1 MTAPKSFS
9 HQTPDVAR
17 SDDYEAN
24 VDVDVSPQSQ
34 IYEKGIT
41 EPQLEVETGTEWQ
54 RLSLISILYFT
65 IRNFTNMAQGLIYAV
80 PALAISFNIW
90 DNLFSPEVLIGAGI
104 LFLFTSTSGLVSY
117 LMYKFRVHNQHV
129 EIHHGVF
136 QRRYTNLPLWRIQNV
151 KIERPFYYRPFGYA
165 LVVLD
170 TAGSGKEEAKI
181 VAVPEAYAEALKKQ
195 VLYEK
200 AQHDVD
206 DLDGLVG
213 EELSGRGLADGSSS
227 SRTQSMS
234 AKAADNV
241 NTSEEVL
248 NRRSVKDIIIHGIT
262 NNRVWIILGAA
273 APFYDDVFGLVSEW
287 LADKGL
293 QLNQIVGEQ
302 TVAWW
307 QLGLYA
313 FVILMMLMALV
324 ALFSV
329 GGALFT
335 FYGYTLSRSGDRYI
349 RRSGLLNK
357 LEVSMRASRIQMI
370 TAKQDWLD
378 KILKRVN
385 LYFEQNSTAGQQ
397 MQELM
402 SPNKL
407 IVPSVTENEAFEL
420 SQEVMPGCD
429 LRSQPYHIISKR
441 FISFWLLT
449 AWAIP
454 FAIFFTIGAVSSHLD
469 IMLGAL
475 AAYSAIALILTLRW
489 WRWGIAY
496 DNKYVYIRRGRI
508 GVDYQCFEP
517 YKVQQVI
524 IKQSVF
530 MKRNKLATI
539 KFVLASGAVTVPF
552 LPEEYVNKLA
562 DSVLFEVESTRR
574 SWM

>member
-1 MTAPKSFS
+1 MTVSETPS
-9 HQTPDVAR
+9 HQAPTLNQSKELKEDAVLK
-17 SDDYEAN
+17 SHGQDAN
-24 VDVDVSPQSQ
+24 M
-34 IYEKGIT
+34 E
-41 EPQLEVETGTEWQ
+41 EPKLKVETGDEWQ

-65 IRNFTNMAQGLIYAV
+65 IRNFTNSAQVLIYSI

-90 DNLFSPEVLIGAGI
+90 DNLLSPEVLIGAGI
-104 LFLFTSTSGLVSY
+104 LFLSTSLSGVISF

-181 VAVPEAYAEALKKQ
+181 VAVPEDYAEALKKQ

-200 AQHDVD
+200 ALHDEG
-206 DLDGLVG
+206 DLDCLPN
-213 EELSGRGLADGSSS
+213 EDLSDEQSSS
-227 SRTQSMS
+227 FPTPRTRT
-234 AKAADNV
+234 KAIDSSHSN
-241 NTSEEVL
+241 EEVL

-293 QLNQIVGEQ
+293 QLNQLVGEQ

-307 QLGLYA
+307 QFGLYA
-313 FVILMMLMALV
+313 FVILTMLMALV
-324 ALFSV
+324 ALLSV

-335 FYGYTLSRSGDRYI
+335 FYGYTLSRTGDRYI

-407 IVPSVTENEAFEL
+407 IVPSVTEDEAFAL

-429 LRSQPYHIISKR
+429 LRGQDYQTISKR
-441 FISFWLLT
+441 FITFWLLAGWT
-449 AWAIP
+449 LP
-454 FAIFFTIGAVSSHLD
+454 FITFFTIGAVSSHLD
-469 IMLGAL
+469 IMLGSL
-475 AAYSAIALILTLRW
+475 VVFSAVSLLLTLRW

-496 DNKYVYIRRGRI
+496 DSKYVYIRRGRI
-508 GVDYQCFEP
+508 GIDYQCFEP
-517 YKVQQVI
+517 YKAQQVI
-524 IKQSVF
+524 VKQSVF
-530 MKRNKLATI
+530 MKRRKQATV

-552 LPEEYVNKLA
+552 LPEDYVNKLA

>member
-1 MTAPKSFS
+1 MTVSETPS
-9 HQTPDVAR
+9 HQAPTLNQSKELKEDAVLK
-17 SDDYEAN
+17 SHGQDAN
-24 VDVDVSPQSQ
+24 M
-34 IYEKGIT
+34 E
-41 EPQLEVETGTEWQ
+41 EPKLKVETGDEWQ

-65 IRNFTNMAQGLIYAV
+65 IRNFTNSAQVLIYTI

-90 DNLFSPEVLIGAGI
+90 DNLLSPEVLIGAGI
-104 LFLFTSTSGLVSY
+104 LFLSTSVSGVISF

-181 VAVPEAYAEALKKQ
+181 VAVPEGYAEALKKQ

-200 AQHDVD
+200 ALHDEG
-206 DLDGLVG
+206 DLDCLPN
-213 EELSGRGLADGSSS
+213 EDLSDEQSSS
-227 SRTQSMS
+227 FPSPRTR
-234 AKAADNV
+234 AKAVDSSHSN
-241 NTSEEVL
+241 EEVL

-293 QLNQIVGEQ
+293 QLNQLVGEQ

-307 QLGLYA
+307 QFGLYA

-324 ALFSV
+324 ALLSV

-335 FYGYTLSRSGDRYI
+335 FYGYTLSRTGDRYI

-407 IVPSVTENEAFEL
+407 IVPSVTEDEAFAL

-429 LRSQPYHIISKR
+429 LRGQDYQTISKR
-441 FISFWLLT
+441 FITFWLLAGWT
-449 AWAIP
+449 LP
-454 FAIFFTIGAVSSHLD
+454 FITFFTIGAVSSHLD
-469 IMLGAL
+469 IMLGSLVVFCAVSL
-475 AAYSAIALILTLRW
+475 LLTLRW

-496 DNKYVYIRRGRI
+496 DSKYVYIRRGRI
-508 GVDYQCFEP
+508 GIDYQCFEP
-517 YKVQQVI
+517 YKAQQVI
-524 IKQSVF
+524 VKQSVF
-530 MKRNKLATI
+530 MKRRKQATV

-552 LPEEYVNKLA
+552 LPEDYVNKLA

>member
-1 MTAPKSFS
+1 MTVSETPS
-9 HQTPDVAR
+9 HQAPTLNQSKELKEDAALK
-17 SDDYEAN
+17 SHGQDAN
-24 VDVDVSPQSQ
+24 M
-34 IYEKGIT
+34 E
-41 EPQLEVETGTEWQ
+41 EPKLKVETGDEWQ

-65 IRNFTNMAQGLIYAV
+65 IRNFTNSAQVLIYTI

-90 DNLFSPEVLIGAGI
+90 DNLLSPEVLIGAGI
-104 LFLFTSTSGLVSY
+104 LFLSTSVSGVISF

-181 VAVPEAYAEALKKQ
+181 VAVPEGYAEALKKQ

-200 AQHDVD
+200 ALHDEG
-206 DLDGLVG
+206 DLDCLPN
-213 EELSGRGLADGSSS
+213 EDLSDEQSSS
-227 SRTQSMS
+227 FPSPRTR
-234 AKAADNV
+234 AKAVDSSHSN
-241 NTSEEVL
+241 EEVL

-293 QLNQIVGEQ
+293 QLNQLVGEQ

-307 QLGLYA
+307 QFGLYA

-324 ALFSV
+324 ALLSV

-335 FYGYTLSRSGDRYI
+335 FYGYTLSRTGDRYI

-407 IVPSVTENEAFEL
+407 IVPSVTEDEAFAL

-429 LRSQPYHIISKR
+429 LRGQDYQTISKR
-441 FISFWLLT
+441 FITFWLLAGWT
-449 AWAIP
+449 LP
-454 FAIFFTIGAVSSHLD
+454 FITFFTIGAVSSHLD
-469 IMLGAL
+469 IMLGSL
-475 AAYSAIALILTLRW
+475 VVFSAVSLLLTLRW

-496 DNKYVYIRRGRI
+496 DSKYVYIRRGRI
-508 GVDYQCFEP
+508 GIDYQCFEP
-517 YKVQQVI
+517 YKAQQVI
-524 IKQSVF
+524 VKQSVF
-530 MKRNKLATI
+530 MKRRKQATV

-552 LPEEYVNKLA
+552 LPEDYVNKLA

>member
-1 MTAPKSFS
+1 MAASGPSEN
-9 HQTPDVAR
+9 QTINIMQSQEP
-17 SDDYEAN
+17 SDD
-24 VDVDVSPQSQ
+24 VSLSLQNDGEGNSEHRP
-34 IYEKGIT
+34 
-41 EPQLEVETGTEWQ
+41 EVETGGDWQ
-54 RLSLISILYFT
+54 RLAVISILYFT

-90 DNLFSPEVLIGAGI
+90 DNLFSPQVLIGAGV
-104 LFLFTSTSGLVSY
+104 LFLSTSGSGVISY

-181 VAVPEAYAEALKKQ
+181 VAVPESYAEALKKQ

-200 AQHDVD
+200 VQHIGDDVAGKSD
-206 DLDGLVG
+206 
-213 EELSGRGLADGSSS
+213 EEMGDKDSS
-227 SRTQSMS
+227 TQHSEKIDTATAS
-234 AKAADNV
+234 AHTN
-241 NTSEEVL
+241 EEVL

-273 APFYDDVFGLVSEW
+273 APFYDDVFGVVSEW
-287 LADKGL
+287 LANKGL

-307 QLGLYA
+307 QFGLYA
-313 FVILMMLMALV
+313 FVVLMMIMALV
-324 ALFSV
+324 ALLSV

-335 FYGYTLSRSGDRYI
+335 FYGYTLSRTGDRYI

-378 KILKRVN
+378 KVLKRVN

-407 IVPSVTENEAFEL
+407 IVPSVTEDEAFAL

-429 LRSQPYHIISKR
+429 LRGQHYQTISRR
-441 FISFWLLT
+441 FIRFWLLA
-449 AWAIP
+449 AWTTP
-454 FAIFFTIGAVSSHLD
+454 LLGIFVIGAATSHLD
-469 IMLGAL
+469 IMIGAV
-475 AAYSAIALILTLRW
+475 STFIIVALLLTLRW

-496 DNKYVYIRRGRI
+496 DNKYVYIRRGRV

-517 YKVQQVI
+517 YKAQQVI
-524 IKQSVF
+524 VKQSIF
-530 MKRNKLATI
+530 MKKRKLATI

-552 LPEEYVNKLA
+552 LPEEYVNNLA
-562 DSVLFEVESTRR
+562 DSVLFEVEATRK

>member
-1 MTAPKSFS
+1 MTVSETPS
-9 HQTPDVAR
+9 HQAPTLNQSKELKEDAALK
-17 SDDYEAN
+17 SHGQDAN
-24 VDVDVSPQSQ
+24 M
-34 IYEKGIT
+34 E
-41 EPQLEVETGTEWQ
+41 EPKLKVETGDEWQ

-65 IRNFTNMAQGLIYAV
+65 IRNFTNSAQVLIYTI

-90 DNLFSPEVLIGAGI
+90 DNLLSPEVLIGAGI
-104 LFLFTSTSGLVSY
+104 LFLSTSVSGVISF

-181 VAVPEAYAEALKKQ
+181 VAVPEDYAEALKKQ

-200 AQHDVD
+200 ALHDEG
-206 DLDGLVG
+206 DLDCLPN
-213 EELSGRGLADGSSS
+213 EDLSDEQSSS
-227 SRTQSMS
+227 FPTPRTR
-234 AKAADNV
+234 AKAVDSSHSN
-241 NTSEEVL
+241 EEVL

-293 QLNQIVGEQ
+293 QLNQLVGEQ

-307 QLGLYA
+307 QFGLYA

-324 ALFSV
+324 ALLSV

-335 FYGYTLSRSGDRYI
+335 FYGYTLSRTGDRYI

-407 IVPSVTENEAFEL
+407 IVPSVTEDEAFAL

-429 LRSQPYHIISKR
+429 LRGQDYQTISKR
-441 FISFWLLT
+441 FIT
-449 AWAIP
+449 
-454 FAIFFTIGAVSSHLD
+454 FFTIGAVSSHLD
-469 IMLGAL
+469 IMLGSL
-475 AAYSAIALILTLRW
+475 VVFSAVSLLLTLRW

-496 DNKYVYIRRGRI
+496 DSKYVYIRRGRI
-508 GVDYQCFEP
+508 GIDYQCFEP
-517 YKVQQVI
+517 YKAQQVI
-524 IKQSVF
+524 VKQSVF
-530 MKRNKLATI
+530 MKRRKQATV

-552 LPEEYVNKLA
+552 LPEDYVNKLA

>member
-1 MTAPKSFS
+1 MTVSETPS
-9 HQTPDVAR
+9 HQAPTLNQSKELKEDTALK
-17 SDDYEAN
+17 SHGQDAN
-24 VDVDVSPQSQ
+24 M
-34 IYEKGIT
+34 E
-41 EPQLEVETGTEWQ
+41 EPKLKVETGDEWQ

-65 IRNFTNMAQGLIYAV
+65 IRNFTNSAQVLIYTI

-90 DNLFSPEVLIGAGI
+90 DNLLSPEVLIGAGI
-104 LFLFTSTSGLVSY
+104 LFLSTSVSGVISF

-181 VAVPEAYAEALKKQ
+181 VAVPEDYAEALKKQ

-200 AQHDVD
+200 ALHDEGD
-206 DLDGLVG
+206 RDCLPNEDLSD
-213 EELSGRGLADGSSS
+213 EQSPSFPTPRTRTKAIDSSHS
-227 SRTQSMS
+227 
-234 AKAADNV
+234 N
-241 NTSEEVL
+241 EEVL

-293 QLNQIVGEQ
+293 QLNQLVGEQ

-307 QLGLYA
+307 QFGLYA

-324 ALFSV
+324 ALLSV

-335 FYGYTLSRSGDRYI
+335 FYGYTLSRTGDRYI

-407 IVPSVTENEAFEL
+407 IVPSVTEDEAFAL

-429 LRSQPYHIISKR
+429 LRGQDYQTISKR
-441 FISFWLLT
+441 FITFWLLAGWT
-449 AWAIP
+449 LP
-454 FAIFFTIGAVSSHLD
+454 FITFFTIGAVSSHLD
-469 IMLGAL
+469 IMLGSL
-475 AAYSAIALILTLRW
+475 VVFSAVSLLLTLRW

-496 DNKYVYIRRGRI
+496 DSKYVYIRRGRI
-508 GVDYQCFEP
+508 GIDYQCFEP
-517 YKVQQVI
+517 YKAQQVI
-524 IKQSVF
+524 VKQSVF
-530 MKRNKLATI
+530 MKRRKQATV

-552 LPEEYVNKLA
+552 LPEDYVNKLA

>member
-1 MTAPKSFS
+1 MTVSERPS
-9 HQTPDVAR
+9 HQAPTLNQSKELKEDAALK
-17 SDDYEAN
+17 SHGQDAN
-24 VDVDVSPQSQ
+24 M
-34 IYEKGIT
+34 E
-41 EPQLEVETGTEWQ
+41 EPKLKVETGDEWQ

-65 IRNFTNMAQGLIYAV
+65 IRNFTNSAQVLIYTL

-90 DNLFSPEVLIGAGI
+90 DNLLSPEVLIGAGI
-104 LFLFTSTSGLVSY
+104 LFLSTSVSGVISF

-181 VAVPEAYAEALKKQ
+181 VAVPEDYAEALKKQ

-200 AQHDVD
+200 ALHDEG
-206 DLDGLVG
+206 DLDCLPN
-213 EELSGRGLADGSSS
+213 EDLSDEQSSS
-227 SRTQSMS
+227 FPTPRTRT
-234 AKAADNV
+234 KAIDSSHSN
-241 NTSEEVL
+241 EEVL
-248 NRRSVKDIIIHGIT
+248 NRRFVKDIIIHGIT

-293 QLNQIVGEQ
+293 QLNQLVGEQ

-307 QLGLYA
+307 QFGLYA

-324 ALFSV
+324 ALLSV

-335 FYGYTLSRSGDRYI
+335 FYGYTLSRTGDRYI

-407 IVPSVTENEAFEL
+407 IVPSVTEDEAFAL
-420 SQEVMPGCD
+420 SQEVMPECD
-429 LRSQPYHIISKR
+429 LRGQDYHPISKR
-441 FISFWLLT
+441 FITFWLFAGWTL
-449 AWAIP
+449 P
-454 FAIFFTIGAVSSHLD
+454 FITFFTIGALSSHLD
-469 IMLGAL
+469 IMLGSL
-475 AAYSAIALILTLRW
+475 VVFSAVSLLLTLRW

-496 DNKYVYIRRGRI
+496 DSKYVYIRRGRI
-508 GVDYQCFEP
+508 GIDYQCFEP
-517 YKVQQVI
+517 YKAQQVI
-524 IKQSVF
+524 VKQSVF
-530 MKRNKLATI
+530 MKRRKQATV

-552 LPEEYVNKLA
+552 LPEDYVNKLA

>member
-1 MTAPKSFS
+1 MTVSETPS
-9 HQTPDVAR
+9 HQAPTLNQSKELKEDAALK
-17 SDDYEAN
+17 SHGQDAN
-24 VDVDVSPQSQ
+24 M
-34 IYEKGIT
+34 E
-41 EPQLEVETGTEWQ
+41 EPKLKVETGDEWQ

-65 IRNFTNMAQGLIYAV
+65 IRNFTNSAQVLIYSI

-90 DNLFSPEVLIGAGI
+90 DNLLSPEVLIGAGI
-104 LFLFTSTSGLVSY
+104 LFLSTSVSGVISF

-181 VAVPEAYAEALKKQ
+181 VAVPEDYAEALKKQ

-200 AQHDVD
+200 ALHDEG
-206 DLDGLVG
+206 DLDCLPN
-213 EELSGRGLADGSSS
+213 EDLSDEQSSS
-227 SRTQSMS
+227 FPSPRTR
-234 AKAADNV
+234 AKAVDSSHSN
-241 NTSEEVL
+241 EEVL

-293 QLNQIVGEQ
+293 QLNQLVGEQ

-307 QLGLYA
+307 QFGLYA

-324 ALFSV
+324 ALLSV

-335 FYGYTLSRSGDRYI
+335 FYGYTLSRTGDRYI

-407 IVPSVTENEAFEL
+407 IVPSVTEDEAFAL
-420 SQEVMPGCD
+420 SQEVMPECD
-429 LRSQPYHIISKR
+429 LRGQEYHPISKR
-441 FISFWLLT
+441 FITFWLFAGWTL
-449 AWAIP
+449 P
-454 FAIFFTIGAVSSHLD
+454 LAIFFTIGAVSSHLD
-469 IMLGAL
+469 IMLGSL
-475 AAYSAIALILTLRW
+475 VVFSAVSLLLTLRW
-489 WRWGIAY
+489 LRWGIAY
-496 DNKYVYIRRGRI
+496 DSKYVYIRRGRI
-508 GVDYQCFEP
+508 GIDYQCFEP
-517 YKVQQVI
+517 YKAQQVI
-524 IKQSVF
+524 VKQSVF
-530 MKRNKLATI
+530 MKRRKQATV

-552 LPEEYVNKLA
+552 LPEDYVNKLA

>member
-1 MTAPKSFS
+1 MTAPESFS
-9 HQTPDVAR
+9 NQTPDVAR
-17 SDDYEAN
+17 AGDFEDN
-24 VDVDVSPQSQ
+24 VDVLPHTQ
-34 IYEKGIT
+34 EAGAA
-41 EPQLEVETGTEWQ
+41 EPQLKVETGGEWQ
-54 RLSLISILYFT
+54 RLSIISILYFT
-65 IRNFTNMAQGLIYAV
+65 IRNFSASAQVLIYTI

-90 DNLFSPEVLIGAGI
+90 DNLLSPEVLIGAGI
-104 LFLFTSTSGLVSY
+104 LFLSTSSSGLISF

-181 VAVPEAYAEALKKQ
+181 VAVPEDYAQALKKQ

-200 AQHDVD
+200 AHHDVGD
-206 DLDGLVG
+206 KD
-213 EELSGRGLADGSSS
+213 ELSSEDFCDGELADGQSSS
-227 SRTQSMS
+227 SRTQSS
-234 AKAADNV
+234 GARAQYNPS
-241 NTSEEVL
+241 TSEEVL

-273 APFYDDVFGLVSEW
+273 APFYDDVFGVVSEW

-293 QLNQIVGEQ
+293 QLNQLVGEQ

-307 QLGLYA
+307 QFGLYA

-324 ALFSV
+324 ALLSV

-335 FYGYTLSRSGDRYI
+335 FYGYTLSRTGDRYI

-407 IVPSVTENEAFEL
+407 IVPSVTENEAFDL

-429 LRSQPYHIISKR
+429 LRGQPYQVISKR
-441 FISFWLLT
+441 FISFWLIS
-449 AWAIP
+449 AWAVP
-454 FAIFFTIGAVSSHLD
+454 STIFFIIGAVTSHLD
-469 IMLGAL
+469 IMLGTFTVFF
-475 AAYSAIALILTLRW
+475 AIALLLTLRW

-552 LPEEYVNKLA
+552 LPEEYVEKLA

>member
-1 MTAPKSFS
+1 MTVSETPS
-9 HQTPDVAR
+9 HQAPTLNQSKELKEDAALK
-17 SDDYEAN
+17 SHGQDAN
-24 VDVDVSPQSQ
+24 M
-34 IYEKGIT
+34 E
-41 EPQLEVETGTEWQ
+41 EPKLKVETGDEWQ

-65 IRNFTNMAQGLIYAV
+65 IRNFTNSAQVLIYSI

-90 DNLFSPEVLIGAGI
+90 DNLLSPEVLIGAGI
-104 LFLFTSTSGLVSY
+104 LFLSTSVSGVISF

-181 VAVPEAYAEALKKQ
+181 VAVPEDYAEALKKQ

-200 AQHDVD
+200 ALHDEG
-206 DLDGLVG
+206 DLDCLPN
-213 EELSGRGLADGSSS
+213 EDLSDEQSSS
-227 SRTQSMS
+227 FPTPRTR
-234 AKAADNV
+234 AKAVDSSHSN
-241 NTSEEVL
+241 EEVL

-293 QLNQIVGEQ
+293 QLNQLVGEQ

-307 QLGLYA
+307 QFGLYA

-324 ALFSV
+324 ALLSV

-335 FYGYTLSRSGDRYI
+335 FYGYTLSRTGDRYI

-407 IVPSVTENEAFEL
+407 IVPSVTEDEAFAL

-429 LRSQPYHIISKR
+429 LRGQDYQTISKR
-441 FISFWLLT
+441 FITFWLLAGWT
-449 AWAIP
+449 LP
-454 FAIFFTIGAVSSHLD
+454 FITFFTIGAVSSHLD
-469 IMLGAL
+469 IMLGSL
-475 AAYSAIALILTLRW
+475 VVFSAVSLLLTLRW

-496 DNKYVYIRRGRI
+496 DSKYVYIRRGRI
-508 GVDYQCFEP
+508 GIDYQCFEP
-517 YKVQQVI
+517 YKAQQVI
-524 IKQSVF
+524 VKQSVF
-530 MKRNKLATI
+530 MKLRKQATV

-552 LPEEYVNKLA
+552 LPEDYVNKLA

>member
-1 MTAPKSFS
+1 MTVSETPS
-9 HQTPDVAR
+9 HQAPTLNQSKELKEDAALKSR
-17 SDDYEAN
+17 GQDAN
-24 VDVDVSPQSQ
+24 M
-34 IYEKGIT
+34 E
-41 EPQLEVETGTEWQ
+41 EPKLKVETGDEWQ

-65 IRNFTNMAQGLIYAV
+65 IRNFTNSAQVLIYTI

-90 DNLFSPEVLIGAGI
+90 DNLLSPEVLIGAGI
-104 LFLFTSTSGLVSY
+104 LFLSTSVSGVISF

-181 VAVPEAYAEALKKQ
+181 VAVPEDYAEALKKQ

-200 AQHDVD
+200 ALHDEG
-206 DLDGLVG
+206 DLDCLPN
-213 EELSGRGLADGSSS
+213 EDLSDEQSSS
-227 SRTQSMS
+227 FPTPRTR
-234 AKAADNV
+234 AKAVDSSHSN
-241 NTSEEVL
+241 EEVL

-293 QLNQIVGEQ
+293 QLNQLVGEQ

-307 QLGLYA
+307 QFGLYA

-324 ALFSV
+324 ALLSV

-335 FYGYTLSRSGDRYI
+335 FYGYTLSRTGDRYI

-407 IVPSVTENEAFEL
+407 IVPSVTEDEAFAL

-429 LRSQPYHIISKR
+429 LRGQDYQTISKR
-441 FISFWLLT
+441 FITFWLLAGWT
-449 AWAIP
+449 LP
-454 FAIFFTIGAVSSHLD
+454 FITFFTIGAVSSHLD
-469 IMLGAL
+469 IMLGSL
-475 AAYSAIALILTLRW
+475 VVFSAVSLLLTLRW

-496 DNKYVYIRRGRI
+496 DSKYVYIRRGRI
-508 GVDYQCFEP
+508 GIDYQCFEP
-517 YKVQQVI
+517 YKAQQVI
-524 IKQSVF
+524 VKQSVF
-530 MKRNKLATI
+530 MKRRKQATV

-552 LPEEYVNKLA
+552 LPEDYVNKLA

>member
-1 MTAPKSFS
+1 MTASETPS
-9 HQTPDVAR
+9 HQAPTLNQSKELKEDAALK
-17 SDDYEAN
+17 SHGQDAN
-24 VDVDVSPQSQ
+24 M
-34 IYEKGIT
+34 E
-41 EPQLEVETGTEWQ
+41 EPKLKVETGDEWQ

-65 IRNFTNMAQGLIYAV
+65 IRNFTNSAQVLIYTI

-90 DNLFSPEVLIGAGI
+90 DNLLSPEVLIGAGI
-104 LFLFTSTSGLVSY
+104 LFLSTSVSGVISF

-181 VAVPEAYAEALKKQ
+181 VAVPEDYAEALKKQ

-200 AQHDVD
+200 ALHDEG
-206 DLDGLVG
+206 DLDCLPN
-213 EELSGRGLADGSSS
+213 EDLSDEQSSS
-227 SRTQSMS
+227 FPTPRTRT
-234 AKAADNV
+234 KAIDSSHSN
-241 NTSEEVL
+241 EEVL

-293 QLNQIVGEQ
+293 QLNQLVGEQ

-307 QLGLYA
+307 QFGLYA

-324 ALFSV
+324 ALLSV

-335 FYGYTLSRSGDRYI
+335 FYGYTLSRTGDRYI

-407 IVPSVTENEAFEL
+407 IVPSVTEDEAFAL

-429 LRSQPYHIISKR
+429 LRGQDYQTISKR
-441 FISFWLLT
+441 FITFWLLAGWT
-449 AWAIP
+449 LP
-454 FAIFFTIGAVSSHLD
+454 FITFFTIGAVSSHLD
-469 IMLGAL
+469 IMIGSLVVF
-475 AAYSAIALILTLRW
+475 SAVSLLLTLRW

-496 DNKYVYIRRGRI
+496 DSKYVYVRRGRI
-508 GVDYQCFEP
+508 GIDYQCFEP
-517 YKVQQVI
+517 YKAQQVI
-524 IKQSVF
+524 VKQSVF
-530 MKRNKLATI
+530 MKRRKQATV

-552 LPEEYVNKLA
+552 LPEDYVNKLA

>member
-1 MTAPKSFS
+1 MTVSETPS
-9 HQTPDVAR
+9 HQAPTLNQSKELKEDAVLK
-17 SDDYEAN
+17 SHGQDAN
-24 VDVDVSPQSQ
+24 M
-34 IYEKGIT
+34 E
-41 EPQLEVETGTEWQ
+41 EPKLKVETGDEWQ

-65 IRNFTNMAQGLIYAV
+65 IRNFTNSAQVLIYTI

-90 DNLFSPEVLIGAGI
+90 DNLLSPEVLIGAGI
-104 LFLFTSTSGLVSY
+104 LFLSTSVSGVISF

-181 VAVPEAYAEALKKQ
+181 VAVPEDYAEALKKQ

-200 AQHDVD
+200 ALHDEGD
-206 DLDGLVG
+206 RDCLPNEDLSD
-213 EELSGRGLADGSSS
+213 EQSSS
-227 SRTQSMS
+227 FPSPRTR
-234 AKAADNV
+234 AKAVDSSHSN
-241 NTSEEVL
+241 EEVL

-293 QLNQIVGEQ
+293 QLNQLVGEQ

-307 QLGLYA
+307 QFGLYA

-324 ALFSV
+324 ALLSV

-335 FYGYTLSRSGDRYI
+335 FYGYTLSRTGDRYI

-407 IVPSVTENEAFEL
+407 IVPSVTEDEAFAL

-429 LRSQPYHIISKR
+429 LRGQDYQTISKR
-441 FISFWLLT
+441 FITFWLLAGWT
-449 AWAIP
+449 LP
-454 FAIFFTIGAVSSHLD
+454 FITFFTIGAVSSHLD
-469 IMLGAL
+469 IMLGSL
-475 AAYSAIALILTLRW
+475 VVFSAVSLLLTLRW

-496 DNKYVYIRRGRI
+496 DSKYVYIRRGRI
-508 GVDYQCFEP
+508 GIDYQCFEP
-517 YKVQQVI
+517 YKAQQVI
-524 IKQSVF
+524 VKQSVF
-530 MKRNKLATI
+530 MKRRKQATV

-552 LPEEYVNKLA
+552 LPEDYVNKLA

>member
-1 MTAPKSFS
+1 MTVSETPS
-9 HQTPDVAR
+9 HQAPTLNQSKELKEDAVLK
-17 SDDYEAN
+17 SHGQDAN
-24 VDVDVSPQSQ
+24 M
-34 IYEKGIT
+34 E
-41 EPQLEVETGTEWQ
+41 EPKLKVETGDEWQ

-65 IRNFTNMAQGLIYAV
+65 IRNFTNSAQVLIYTI

-90 DNLFSPEVLIGAGI
+90 DNLLSPEVLIGAGI
-104 LFLFTSTSGLVSY
+104 LFLSTSVSGVISF

-181 VAVPEAYAEALKKQ
+181 VAVPEGYAEALKKQ

-200 AQHDVD
+200 ALHDEG
-206 DLDGLVG
+206 DLDCLPN
-213 EELSGRGLADGSSS
+213 EDLPDEQSSS
-227 SRTQSMS
+227 FPTPRTR
-234 AKAADNV
+234 AKAVDSSHSN
-241 NTSEEVL
+241 EEVL

-293 QLNQIVGEQ
+293 QLNQLVGEQ

-307 QLGLYA
+307 QFGLYA

-324 ALFSV
+324 ALLSV

-335 FYGYTLSRSGDRYI
+335 FYGYTLSRTGDRYI

-407 IVPSVTENEAFEL
+407 IVPSVTEDEAFAL

-429 LRSQPYHIISKR
+429 LRGQDYQTISKR
-441 FISFWLLT
+441 FITFWLLAGWT
-449 AWAIP
+449 LP
-454 FAIFFTIGAVSSHLD
+454 FITFFTIGAVSSHLD
-469 IMLGAL
+469 IMLGSL
-475 AAYSAIALILTLRW
+475 VVFSAVSLLLTLRW

-496 DNKYVYIRRGRI
+496 DSKYVYIRRGRI
-508 GVDYQCFEP
+508 GIDYQCFEP
-517 YKVQQVI
+517 YKAQQVI
-524 IKQSVF
+524 VKQSVF
-530 MKRNKLATI
+530 MKRRKQATV

-552 LPEEYVNKLA
+552 LPEDYVNKLA

>member
-1 MTAPKSFS
+1 MTVSETPS
-9 HQTPDVAR
+9 HQAPTLNQSKELKEDAVLK
-17 SDDYEAN
+17 SHGQDAN
-24 VDVDVSPQSQ
+24 M
-34 IYEKGIT
+34 E
-41 EPQLEVETGTEWQ
+41 EPKLKVETGDEWQ

-65 IRNFTNMAQGLIYAV
+65 IRNFTNSAQVLIYTI

-90 DNLFSPEVLIGAGI
+90 DNLLSPEVLIGAGI
-104 LFLFTSTSGLVSY
+104 LFLSTSVSGVISF

-181 VAVPEAYAEALKKQ
+181 VAVPEDYAEALKKQ

-200 AQHDVD
+200 ALHDEG
-206 DLDGLVG
+206 DLDCLPN
-213 EELSGRGLADGSSS
+213 EDLSDEQSSS
-227 SRTQSMS
+227 FPTPRTR
-234 AKAADNV
+234 AKAVDSSHSN
-241 NTSEEVL
+241 EEVL

-293 QLNQIVGEQ
+293 QLNQLVGEQ

-307 QLGLYA
+307 QFGLYA

-324 ALFSV
+324 ALLSV

-335 FYGYTLSRSGDRYI
+335 FYGYTLSRTGDRYI
-349 RRSGLLNK
+349 RRSGLLNR

-407 IVPSVTENEAFEL
+407 IVPSVTEDEAFAL
-420 SQEVMPGCD
+420 SQEVMPECD
-429 LRSQPYHIISKR
+429 LRGQDYHPISKQ
-441 FISFWLLT
+441 FITFWLFAGWTL
-449 AWAIP
+449 P
-454 FAIFFTIGAVSSHLD
+454 LAIFFTIGAVSSHLD

-475 AAYSAIALILTLRW
+475 VVFSAVALLLTLRW

-496 DNKYVYIRRGRI
+496 DSKYVYIRRGRI
-508 GVDYQCFEP
+508 GIDYQCFEP
-517 YKVQQVI
+517 YKAQQVI
-524 IKQSVF
+524 VKQSVF
-530 MKRNKLATI
+530 MKRRKQATV

-552 LPEEYVNKLA
+552 LPEDYVNKLA

>member
-1 MTAPKSFS
+1 MPAPEPPENQTVNLMQSQKPREDASLHSKSEDS
-9 HQTPDVAR
+9 G
-17 SDDYEAN
+17 SDD
-24 VDVDVSPQSQ
+24 P
-34 IYEKGIT
+34 K
-41 EPQLEVETGTEWQ
+41 LRVETGGEWQ
-54 RLSLISILYFT
+54 GLSLISILYFT
-65 IRNFTNMAQGLIYAV
+65 IRNVTNTAQGLIYV
-80 PALAISFNIW
+80 IPALAISFNIW
-90 DNLFSPEVLIGAGI
+90 DNLFSPQVLIGAGV
-104 LFLFTSTSGLVSY
+104 LFLSTSGSGVISY

-151 KIERPFYYRPFGYA
+151 KIEKPFYYRPFGYA

-200 AQHDVD
+200 VQHEVD
-206 DLDGLVG
+206 DVACISDD
-213 EELSGRGLADGSSS
+213 ELSAKRSSTLHS
-227 SRTQSMS
+227 SKMRT
-234 AKAADNV
+234 ATTHAH
-241 NTSEEVL
+241 THEEVL

-262 NNRVWIILGAA
+262 NNRIWIILGAA
-273 APFYDDVFGLVSEW
+273 APFYDDVFGVVSEW

-307 QLGLYA
+307 QFGLYA

-324 ALFSV
+324 ALLSV

-335 FYGYTLSRSGDRYI
+335 FYGYTLSRTGDRYI

-378 KILKRVN
+378 KVLKRVN

-397 MQELM
+397 VQELM

-407 IVPSVTENEAFEL
+407 IVPSVTEDEAFEL

-429 LRSQPYHIISKR
+429 LRGQQYHTISRR
-441 FISFWLLT
+441 FIRFWLLA
-449 AWAIP
+449 AWTTP
-454 FAIFFTIGAVSSHLD
+454 LLGVFVVGAVTSHLD
-469 IMLGAL
+469 IMIGAVT
-475 AAYSAIALILTLRW
+475 AFITVALLLTLRW

-496 DNKYVYIRRGRI
+496 DNKYVYIRRGRV

-517 YKVQQVI
+517 YKAQQVI
-524 IKQSVF
+524 IKQSIF
-530 MKRNKLATI
+530 MKKKKLATI

-552 LPEEYVNKLA
+552 LPEEYVNTLA
-562 DSVLFEVESTRR
+562 DSVLFDVESTRK

>member
-1 MTAPKSFS
+1 
-9 HQTPDVAR
+9 
-17 SDDYEAN
+17 
-24 VDVDVSPQSQ
+24 
-34 IYEKGIT
+34 
-41 EPQLEVETGTEWQ
+41 
-54 RLSLISILYFT
+54 
-65 IRNFTNMAQGLIYAV
+65 
-80 PALAISFNIW
+80 
-90 DNLFSPEVLIGAGI
+90 
-104 LFLFTSTSGLVSY
+104 
-117 LMYKFRVHNQHV
+117 
-129 EIHHGVF
+129 
-136 QRRYTNLPLWRIQNV
+136 
-151 KIERPFYYRPFGYA
+151 
-165 LVVLD
+165 VVLD

-181 VAVPEAYAEALKKQ
+181 VAVPEDYAEALKKQ

-200 AQHDVD
+200 ALHDEG
-206 DLDGLVG
+206 DLDCLPN
-213 EELSGRGLADGSSS
+213 EDLSDEQSSS
-227 SRTQSMS
+227 FPTPRTRT
-234 AKAADNV
+234 KAIDSSHSN
-241 NTSEEVL
+241 EEVL

-293 QLNQIVGEQ
+293 QLNQLVGEQ

-307 QLGLYA
+307 QFGLYA

-324 ALFSV
+324 ALLSV

-335 FYGYTLSRSGDRYI
+335 FYGYTLSRTGDRYI

-407 IVPSVTENEAFEL
+407 IVPSVTEDEAFAL
-420 SQEVMPGCD
+420 SQEVMPECD
-429 LRSQPYHIISKR
+429 LRGQEYHPISKR
-441 FISFWLLT
+441 FITFWLFAGWTL
-449 AWAIP
+449 P
-454 FAIFFTIGAVSSHLD
+454 LAIFFTIGAVSSHLD
-469 IMLGAL
+469 IMLGSL
-475 AAYSAIALILTLRW
+475 VVFSAVSLLLTLRW

-496 DNKYVYIRRGRI
+496 DSKYVYIRRGRI
-508 GVDYQCFEP
+508 GIDYQCFEP
-517 YKVQQVI
+517 YKAQQVI
-524 IKQSVF
+524 VKQSVF
-530 MKRNKLATI
+530 MKRRKQATV

-552 LPEEYVNKLA
+552 LPEDYVNKLA

>member
-1 MTAPKSFS
+1 MTVSETPS
-9 HQTPDVAR
+9 HQAPTLNQSKELKEDAVLK
-17 SDDYEAN
+17 SHGQDAN
-24 VDVDVSPQSQ
+24 M
-34 IYEKGIT
+34 E
-41 EPQLEVETGTEWQ
+41 EPKLKVETGDEWQ

-65 IRNFTNMAQGLIYAV
+65 IRNFTNSAQVLIYTI

-90 DNLFSPEVLIGAGI
+90 DNLLSPEVLIGAGI
-104 LFLFTSTSGLVSY
+104 LFLSTSVSGVISF

-181 VAVPEAYAEALKKQ
+181 VAVPEDYAEALKKQ

-200 AQHDVD
+200 ALHDEG
-206 DLDGLVG
+206 DLDCLPN
-213 EELSGRGLADGSSS
+213 EDLSDEQSSS
-227 SRTQSMS
+227 FPTPRTRT
-234 AKAADNV
+234 KAIDSSHSN
-241 NTSEEVL
+241 EEVL

-293 QLNQIVGEQ
+293 QLNQLVGEQ

-307 QLGLYA
+307 QFGLYA
-313 FVILMMLMALV
+313 FVILTMLMALV
-324 ALFSV
+324 ALLSV

-335 FYGYTLSRSGDRYI
+335 FYGYTLSRTGDRYI

-385 LYFEQNSTAGQQ
+385 LYFEQNSTAGQV
-397 MQELM
+397 MQEVM

-407 IVPSVTENEAFEL
+407 IVPSVTEDEAFAL

-429 LRSQPYHIISKR
+429 LRGQDYQTISKR
-441 FISFWLLT
+441 FITFWLLAGWT
-449 AWAIP
+449 LP
-454 FAIFFTIGAVSSHLD
+454 FITFFTIGAVSSHLD
-469 IMLGAL
+469 IMLGSL
-475 AAYSAIALILTLRW
+475 VVFSAVSLLLTLRW

-496 DNKYVYIRRGRI
+496 DSKYVYIRRGRI
-508 GVDYQCFEP
+508 GIDYQCFEP
-517 YKVQQVI
+517 YKAQQVI
-524 IKQSVF
+524 VKQSVF
-530 MKRNKLATI
+530 MKRRKQATV

-552 LPEEYVNKLA
+552 LPEDYVNKLA

>member
-1 MTAPKSFS
+1 MTVSETPS
-9 HQTPDVAR
+9 HQAPTLNQSKELKEDAALK
-17 SDDYEAN
+17 SHGQDAN
-24 VDVDVSPQSQ
+24 M
-34 IYEKGIT
+34 E
-41 EPQLEVETGTEWQ
+41 EPKLKVETGDEWQ

-65 IRNFTNMAQGLIYAV
+65 IRNFTNSAQVLIYTI
-80 PALAISFNIW
+80 PALAISFNVW
-90 DNLFSPEVLIGAGI
+90 DNLLSPEVLIGAGI
-104 LFLFTSTSGLVSY
+104 LFLSTSVSGVISF

-181 VAVPEAYAEALKKQ
+181 VAVPEDYAEALKKQ

-200 AQHDVD
+200 AQHDES
-206 DLDGLVG
+206 DLDCLPN
-213 EELSGRGLADGSSS
+213 EDLSDEQSSS
-227 SRTQSMS
+227 FPSPRTR
-234 AKAADNV
+234 AKAVDSSHSN
-241 NTSEEVL
+241 EEVL

-293 QLNQIVGEQ
+293 QLNQLVGEQ

-307 QLGLYA
+307 QFGLYA

-324 ALFSV
+324 ALLSV

-335 FYGYTLSRSGDRYI
+335 FYGYTLSRTGDRYI

-407 IVPSVTENEAFEL
+407 IVPSVTEDEAFAL
-420 SQEVMPGCD
+420 SQEVMPECD
-429 LRSQPYHIISKR
+429 LRGQDYHPISKR
-441 FISFWLLT
+441 FITFWLFAGWTL
-449 AWAIP
+449 P

-469 IMLGAL
+469 IMLGSL
-475 AAYSAIALILTLRW
+475 VVFSAVSLLLTLRW

-496 DNKYVYIRRGRI
+496 DSKYVYIRRGRI
-508 GVDYQCFEP
+508 GIDYQCFEP
-517 YKVQQVI
+517 YKAQQVI
-524 IKQSVF
+524 VKQSVF
-530 MKRNKLATI
+530 MKRRKQATV

-552 LPEEYVNKLA
+552 LPEDYVNKLA

>member
-1 MTAPKSFS
+1 MTVSETPS
-9 HQTPDVAR
+9 HQAPTLNQSKELKEDTALK
-17 SDDYEAN
+17 SHGQDAN
-24 VDVDVSPQSQ
+24 M
-34 IYEKGIT
+34 E
-41 EPQLEVETGTEWQ
+41 EPKLKVETGDEWQ

-65 IRNFTNMAQGLIYAV
+65 IRNFTNSAQVLIYTI

-90 DNLFSPEVLIGAGI
+90 DNLLSPEVLIGAGI
-104 LFLFTSTSGLVSY
+104 LFLSTSVSGVISF

-181 VAVPEAYAEALKKQ
+181 VAVPEDYAEALKKQ

-200 AQHDVD
+200 ALHDEG
-206 DLDGLVG
+206 DLDCLPN
-213 EELSGRGLADGSSS
+213 EDISDEQSSS
-227 SRTQSMS
+227 FPTPRTRT
-234 AKAADNV
+234 KAIDSSHSN
-241 NTSEEVL
+241 EEVL

-293 QLNQIVGEQ
+293 QLNQLVGEQ

-307 QLGLYA
+307 QFGLYA

-324 ALFSV
+324 ALLSV

-335 FYGYTLSRSGDRYI
+335 FYGYTLSRTGDRYI

-407 IVPSVTENEAFEL
+407 IVPSVTEDEAFAL

-429 LRSQPYHIISKR
+429 LRGQDYQTISKR
-441 FISFWLLT
+441 FITFWLLAGWT
-449 AWAIP
+449 LP
-454 FAIFFTIGAVSSHLD
+454 FITFFTIGAVSSHLD
-469 IMLGAL
+469 IMLGSL
-475 AAYSAIALILTLRW
+475 VVFSAVSLLLTLRW

-496 DNKYVYIRRGRI
+496 DSKYVYIRRGRI
-508 GVDYQCFEP
+508 GIDYQCFEP
-517 YKVQQVI
+517 YKAQQVI
-524 IKQSVF
+524 VKQSVF
-530 MKRNKLATI
+530 MKRRKQATV

-552 LPEEYVNKLA
+552 LPEDYVNKLA

>member
-1 MTAPKSFS
+1 MTVSETPS
-9 HQTPDVAR
+9 HQAPTLNQSKELKEDAALK
-17 SDDYEAN
+17 SHGQDAN
-24 VDVDVSPQSQ
+24 M
-34 IYEKGIT
+34 E
-41 EPQLEVETGTEWQ
+41 EPKLKVETGDEWQ

-65 IRNFTNMAQGLIYAV
+65 IRNFTNSAQVLIYTI

-90 DNLFSPEVLIGAGI
+90 DNLLSPEVLIGAGI
-104 LFLFTSTSGLVSY
+104 LFLSTSVSGVISF

-181 VAVPEAYAEALKKQ
+181 VAVPEDYAEALKKQ

-200 AQHDVD
+200 ALHDEG
-206 DLDGLVG
+206 DLDCVPNEDLPD
-213 EELSGRGLADGSSS
+213 EQSSS
-227 SRTQSMS
+227 FPTPRTR
-234 AKAADNV
+234 AKAVDSSHSN
-241 NTSEEVL
+241 EEVL

-293 QLNQIVGEQ
+293 QLNQLVGEQ

-307 QLGLYA
+307 QFGLYA

-324 ALFSV
+324 ALLSV

-335 FYGYTLSRSGDRYI
+335 FYGYTLSRTGDRYI

-407 IVPSVTENEAFEL
+407 IVPSVTEDEAFAL

-429 LRSQPYHIISKR
+429 LRGQDYQTISKR
-441 FISFWLLT
+441 FITFWLLAGWT
-449 AWAIP
+449 LP
-454 FAIFFTIGAVSSHLD
+454 FITFFTIGAVSSHLD
-469 IMLGAL
+469 IMLGSL
-475 AAYSAIALILTLRW
+475 VVFSAVSLLLTLRW

-496 DNKYVYIRRGRI
+496 DSKYVYIRRGRI
-508 GVDYQCFEP
+508 GIDYQCFEP
-517 YKVQQVI
+517 YKAQQVI
-524 IKQSVF
+524 VKQSVF
-530 MKRNKLATI
+530 MKRRKQATV

-552 LPEEYVNKLA
+552 LPEDYVNKLA

>member
-1 MTAPKSFS
+1 MTVSETPS
-9 HQTPDVAR
+9 HQAPTLNQSKELKEDTALK
-17 SDDYEAN
+17 SHGQDAN
-24 VDVDVSPQSQ
+24 M
-34 IYEKGIT
+34 E
-41 EPQLEVETGTEWQ
+41 EPKLKVETGDEWQ

-65 IRNFTNMAQGLIYAV
+65 IRNFTNSAQVLIYTI

-90 DNLFSPEVLIGAGI
+90 DNLLSPEVLIGAGI
-104 LFLFTSTSGLVSY
+104 LFLSTSVSGVISF

-181 VAVPEAYAEALKKQ
+181 VAVPEDYAEALKKQ

-200 AQHDVD
+200 ALHDEG
-206 DLDGLVG
+206 DLDCLPN
-213 EELSGRGLADGSSS
+213 EDLSDEQSSS
-227 SRTQSMS
+227 FPSPRTR
-234 AKAADNV
+234 AKAVDSSHSN
-241 NTSEEVL
+241 EEVL

-293 QLNQIVGEQ
+293 QLNQLVGEQ

-307 QLGLYA
+307 QFGLYA

-324 ALFSV
+324 ALLSV

-335 FYGYTLSRSGDRYI
+335 FYGYTLSRTGDRYI

-407 IVPSVTENEAFEL
+407 IVPSVTEDEAFAL

-429 LRSQPYHIISKR
+429 LRGQDYQTISKR
-441 FISFWLLT
+441 FITFWLLAGWT
-449 AWAIP
+449 LP
-454 FAIFFTIGAVSSHLD
+454 FITFFTIGAVSSHLD
-469 IMLGAL
+469 IMLGSL
-475 AAYSAIALILTLRW
+475 VVFSAVSLLLTLRW

-496 DNKYVYIRRGRI
+496 DSKYVYIRRGRI
-508 GVDYQCFEP
+508 GIDYQCFEP
-517 YKVQQVI
+517 YKAQQVI
-524 IKQSVF
+524 VKQSVF
-530 MKRNKLATI
+530 MKRRKQATV

-552 LPEEYVNKLA
+552 LPEDYVNKLA

>member
-1 MTAPKSFS
+1 MTVSERPS
-9 HQTPDVAR
+9 HQAPTLNQSKELKEDTALK
-17 SDDYEAN
+17 SHGQDAN
-24 VDVDVSPQSQ
+24 M
-34 IYEKGIT
+34 E
-41 EPQLEVETGTEWQ
+41 EPKLKVETGDEWQ

-65 IRNFTNMAQGLIYAV
+65 IRNFTNSAQVLIYTI

-90 DNLFSPEVLIGAGI
+90 DNLLSPEVLIGAGI
-104 LFLFTSTSGLVSY
+104 LFLSTSVSGVISF

-181 VAVPEAYAEALKKQ
+181 VAVPEGYAEALKKQ

-200 AQHDVD
+200 ALHDEG
-206 DLDGLVG
+206 DLDCLPN
-213 EELSGRGLADGSSS
+213 EDLSDEQSSS
-227 SRTQSMS
+227 FPTPRTRT
-234 AKAADNV
+234 KAIDSSHSN
-241 NTSEEVL
+241 EEVL

-293 QLNQIVGEQ
+293 QLNQLVGEQ

-307 QLGLYA
+307 QFGLYA

-324 ALFSV
+324 ALLSV

-335 FYGYTLSRSGDRYI
+335 FYGYTLSRTGDRYI

-407 IVPSVTENEAFEL
+407 IVPSVTEDEAFAL

-429 LRSQPYHIISKR
+429 LRGQDYQTISKR
-441 FISFWLLT
+441 FITFWLLAGWT
-449 AWAIP
+449 LP
-454 FAIFFTIGAVSSHLD
+454 FITFFTIGAVSSHLD
-469 IMLGAL
+469 IMLGSL
-475 AAYSAIALILTLRW
+475 VVFSAVSLLLTLRW

-496 DNKYVYIRRGRI
+496 DSKYVYIRRGRI
-508 GVDYQCFEP
+508 GIDYQCFEP
-517 YKVQQVI
+517 YKAQQVI
-524 IKQSVF
+524 VKQSVF
-530 MKRNKLATI
+530 MKRRKQATV

-552 LPEEYVNKLA
+552 LPEDYVNKLA

>member
-1 MTAPKSFS
+1 MTVSETPS
-9 HQTPDVAR
+9 HQAPTLNQSKELKEDAALK
-17 SDDYEAN
+17 SHGQDAN
-24 VDVDVSPQSQ
+24 M
-34 IYEKGIT
+34 E
-41 EPQLEVETGTEWQ
+41 EPKLKVETGDEWQ

-65 IRNFTNMAQGLIYAV
+65 IRNFTNSAQVLIYTI

-90 DNLFSPEVLIGAGI
+90 DNLLSPEVLIGAGI
-104 LFLFTSTSGLVSY
+104 LFLSTSVSGVISF

-181 VAVPEAYAEALKKQ
+181 VAVPEDYAEALKKQ

-200 AQHDVD
+200 ALHDEG
-206 DLDGLVG
+206 DLDCLPN
-213 EELSGRGLADGSSS
+213 EYLSDEQSSS
-227 SRTQSMS
+227 FPTPRTRT
-234 AKAADNV
+234 KAIDSSHSN
-241 NTSEEVL
+241 EEVL

-293 QLNQIVGEQ
+293 QLNQLVGEQ

-307 QLGLYA
+307 QFGLYA

-324 ALFSV
+324 ALLSV

-335 FYGYTLSRSGDRYI
+335 FYGYTLSRTGDRYI

-407 IVPSVTENEAFEL
+407 IVPSVTEDEAFAL

-429 LRSQPYHIISKR
+429 LRGQDYQTISKR
-441 FISFWLLT
+441 FITFWLLAGWT
-449 AWAIP
+449 LP
-454 FAIFFTIGAVSSHLD
+454 FITFFTIGAVSSHLD
-469 IMLGAL
+469 IMLGSL
-475 AAYSAIALILTLRW
+475 VVFSAVSLLLTLRW

-496 DNKYVYIRRGRI
+496 DSKYVYIRRGRI
-508 GVDYQCFEP
+508 GIDYQCFEP
-517 YKVQQVI
+517 YKAQQVI
-524 IKQSVF
+524 VKQSVF
-530 MKRNKLATI
+530 MKRRKQATV

-552 LPEEYVNKLA
+552 LPEDYVNKLA

>member
-1 MTAPKSFS
+1 MTVSETPS
-9 HQTPDVAR
+9 HQAPTLNQSKELKEDAALK
-17 SDDYEAN
+17 SHGQDAN
-24 VDVDVSPQSQ
+24 M
-34 IYEKGIT
+34 E
-41 EPQLEVETGTEWQ
+41 EPKLKVETGDEWQ

-65 IRNFTNMAQGLIYAV
+65 IRNFTNSAQVLIYTI

-90 DNLFSPEVLIGAGI
+90 DNLLSPEVLIGAGI
-104 LFLFTSTSGLVSY
+104 LFLSTSVSGVISF

-181 VAVPEAYAEALKKQ
+181 VAVPEGYAEALKKQ

-200 AQHDVD
+200 ALHDEGEVD
-206 DLDGLVG
+206 CLPNEDLSD
-213 EELSGRGLADGSSS
+213 EQSSS
-227 SRTQSMS
+227 FPTPRTR
-234 AKAADNV
+234 AKAVDSSHSN
-241 NTSEEVL
+241 EEVL

-262 NNRVWIILGAA
+262 NNRVWIILGAS

-293 QLNQIVGEQ
+293 QLNQLVGEQ

-307 QLGLYA
+307 QFGLYA

-324 ALFSV
+324 ALLSV

-335 FYGYTLSRSGDRYI
+335 FYGYTLSRTGDRYI

-407 IVPSVTENEAFEL
+407 IVPSVTEDEAFAL
-420 SQEVMPGCD
+420 SQEVMPECD
-429 LRSQPYHIISKR
+429 LRGQDYHPISKR
-441 FISFWLLT
+441 FITFWLFAGWTL
-449 AWAIP
+449 P
-454 FAIFFTIGAVSSHLD
+454 LAIFFTIGAVSSHLD

-475 AAYSAIALILTLRW
+475 VVFSAVALLLTLRW

-496 DNKYVYIRRGRI
+496 DSKYVYIRRGRI
-508 GVDYQCFEP
+508 GIDYQCFEP
-517 YKVQQVI
+517 YKAQQVI
-524 IKQSVF
+524 VKQSVF
-530 MKRNKLATI
+530 MKRRKQATV

-552 LPEEYVNKLA
+552 LPEDYVNKLA

>member
-1 MTAPKSFS
+1 MTVSETPS
-9 HQTPDVAR
+9 HQAPTLNQSKELKEDAALK
-17 SDDYEAN
+17 SHGQDAN
-24 VDVDVSPQSQ
+24 M
-34 IYEKGIT
+34 E
-41 EPQLEVETGTEWQ
+41 EPKLKVETGDEWQ

-65 IRNFTNMAQGLIYAV
+65 IRNFTNSAQVLIYTI

-90 DNLFSPEVLIGAGI
+90 DNLLSPEVLIGAGI
-104 LFLFTSTSGLVSY
+104 LFLSTSVSGVISF

-181 VAVPEAYAEALKKQ
+181 VAVPEGYAEALKKQ

-200 AQHDVD
+200 ALHDEG
-206 DLDGLVG
+206 DLDCLPN
-213 EELSGRGLADGSSS
+213 EDLSDEQSSS
-227 SRTQSMS
+227 FPTPRTR
-234 AKAADNV
+234 AKAVDSSHSN
-241 NTSEEVL
+241 EEVL

-293 QLNQIVGEQ
+293 QLNQLVGEQ

-307 QLGLYA
+307 QFGLYA

-324 ALFSV
+324 ALLSV

-335 FYGYTLSRSGDRYI
+335 FYGYTLSRTGDRYI

-407 IVPSVTENEAFEL
+407 IVPSVTEDEAFAL

-429 LRSQPYHIISKR
+429 LRGQDYQTISKR
-441 FISFWLLT
+441 FITFWLLAGWT
-449 AWAIP
+449 LP
-454 FAIFFTIGAVSSHLD
+454 FITFFTIGAVSSHLD
-469 IMLGAL
+469 IMLGSL
-475 AAYSAIALILTLRW
+475 VVFSAVSLLLTLRW

-496 DNKYVYIRRGRI
+496 DSKYVYIRRGRI
-508 GVDYQCFEP
+508 GIDYQCFEP
-517 YKVQQVI
+517 YKAQQVI
-524 IKQSVF
+524 VKQSVF
-530 MKRNKLATI
+530 MKRRKQATV

-552 LPEEYVNKLA
+552 LPEDYVNKLA

>member
-1 MTAPKSFS
+1 MTAPESFS
-9 HQTPDVAR
+9 NQTPEVAR
-17 SDDYEAN
+17 AGDCEVK
-24 VDVDVSPQSQ
+24 VDVDVWPQTN
-34 IYEKGIT
+34 ETGIT
-41 EPQLEVETGTEWQ
+41 EPQLKVETGGEWQ

-65 IRNFTNMAQGLIYAV
+65 VRNFTASAQALIYTI
-80 PALAISFNIW
+80 PALAISFNVW
-90 DNLFSPEVLIGAGI
+90 DNLLSPEVLIGAGI
-104 LFLFTSTSGLVSY
+104 LFLSTSGSGVISF

-181 VAVPEAYAEALKKQ
+181 VAVPEDYAEALKKQ

-200 AQHDVD
+200 AHHDVGD
-206 DLDGLVG
+206 ID
-213 EELSGRGLADGSSS
+213 ELADEDLFNSKLANGSST
-227 SRTQSMS
+227 SRIQSTS
-234 AKAADNV
+234 DKAASNAH
-241 NTSEEVL
+241 TSEEVL

-273 APFYDDVFGLVSEW
+273 APFYDDVFGVVSEW

-293 QLNQIVGEQ
+293 QLNQLVGEQ

-307 QLGLYA
+307 QFGLYA

-324 ALFSV
+324 ALLSV

-335 FYGYTLSRSGDRYI
+335 FYGYTLSRAGDRYI

-420 SQEVMPGCD
+420 SQEVMAGCD
-429 LRSQPYHIISKR
+429 LRGQSYQTISKR
-441 FISFWLLT
+441 FISFWLLAVWT
-449 AWAIP
+449 LPVVA
-454 FAIFFTIGAVSSHLD
+454 FFTLGAVTSHLD
-469 IMLGAL
+469 IMIGAVTTFI
-475 AAYSAIALILTLRW
+475 SVALILTLRW

-496 DNKYVYIRRGRI
+496 DNKYVYIRKGRI
-508 GVDYQCFEP
+508 GIDYQCFEP

-530 MKRNKLATI
+530 MKRNKHATI

-552 LPEEYVNKLA
+552 LPEEYVDKLA

>member
-1 MTAPKSFS
+1 MTVSETPS
-9 HQTPDVAR
+9 HQAPTLNQSKELKEDAALK
-17 SDDYEAN
+17 SHGQDAN
-24 VDVDVSPQSQ
+24 M
-34 IYEKGIT
+34 E
-41 EPQLEVETGTEWQ
+41 EPKLKVETGDEWQ

-65 IRNFTNMAQGLIYAV
+65 IRNFTNSAQVLIYTI

-90 DNLFSPEVLIGAGI
+90 DNLLSPEVLIGAGI
-104 LFLFTSTSGLVSY
+104 LFLSTSVSGVISF

-181 VAVPEAYAEALKKQ
+181 VAVPEVYAEALKKQ

-200 AQHDVD
+200 ALHDEG
-206 DLDGLVG
+206 DLDCLPN
-213 EELSGRGLADGSSS
+213 EYLSDEQSSS
-227 SRTQSMS
+227 FPTPRTRT
-234 AKAADNV
+234 KAIDSSHSN
-241 NTSEEVL
+241 EEVL

-293 QLNQIVGEQ
+293 QLNQLVGEQ

-307 QLGLYA
+307 QFGLYA

-324 ALFSV
+324 ALLSI

-357 LEVSMRASRIQMI
+357 LEVSMRATRIQMI

-397 MQELM
+397 VQELM

-407 IVPSVTENEAFEL
+407 IVPSVTEDEAFAL
-420 SQEVMPGCD
+420 SQEVMPECD
-429 LRSQPYHIISKR
+429 LRGQDYHPISKR
-441 FISFWLLT
+441 FITFWLFAGWTL
-449 AWAIP
+449 P
-454 FAIFFTIGAVSSHLD
+454 LAIFFTIGAVSSHLD
-469 IMLGAL
+469 IMLGSL
-475 AAYSAIALILTLRW
+475 VVFSAVSLLLTLRW

-496 DNKYVYIRRGRI
+496 DSKYVYIRRGRI
-508 GVDYQCFEP
+508 GIDYQCFEP
-517 YKVQQVI
+517 YKAQQVI
-524 IKQSVF
+524 VKQSVF
-530 MKRNKLATI
+530 MKRRKQATV

-552 LPEEYVNKLA
+552 LPEDYVNKLA

>member
-1 MTAPKSFS
+1 MTVSETPS
-9 HQTPDVAR
+9 HQAPTLNQSKELKEDAALK
-17 SDDYEAN
+17 SHGQDAN
-24 VDVDVSPQSQ
+24 M
-34 IYEKGIT
+34 E
-41 EPQLEVETGTEWQ
+41 EPKLKVETGDEWQ

-65 IRNFTNMAQGLIYAV
+65 IRNFTNSAQVLIYTI

-90 DNLFSPEVLIGAGI
+90 DNLLSPEVLIGAGI
-104 LFLFTSTSGLVSY
+104 LFLSTSVSGVISF

-181 VAVPEAYAEALKKQ
+181 VAVPEDYAEALKKQ

-200 AQHDVD
+200 ALHDEG
-206 DLDGLVG
+206 DLDCLPN
-213 EELSGRGLADGSSS
+213 EDLSDEQSSS
-227 SRTQSMS
+227 FPSPRTR
-234 AKAADNV
+234 AKAVDSSHSN
-241 NTSEEVL
+241 EEVL

-293 QLNQIVGEQ
+293 QLNQLVGEQ

-307 QLGLYA
+307 QFGLYA

-324 ALFSV
+324 ALLSV

-335 FYGYTLSRSGDRYI
+335 FYGYTLSRTGDRYI

-407 IVPSVTENEAFEL
+407 IVPSVTEDEAFAL

-429 LRSQPYHIISKR
+429 LRGQDYQTISKR
-441 FISFWLLT
+441 FITFWLLAGWT
-449 AWAIP
+449 LP
-454 FAIFFTIGAVSSHLD
+454 FITFFTIGAVSSHLD
-469 IMLGAL
+469 IMLGSL
-475 AAYSAIALILTLRW
+475 VVFSAVSLLLTLRW

-496 DNKYVYIRRGRI
+496 DSKYVYIRRGRI
-508 GVDYQCFEP
+508 GIDYQCFEP
-517 YKVQQVI
+517 YKAQQVI
-524 IKQSVF
+524 VKQSVF
-530 MKRNKLATI
+530 MKRRKQATV

-552 LPEEYVNKLA
+552 LPEDYVNKLA

>member
-1 MTAPKSFS
+1 MTVSETPS
-9 HQTPDVAR
+9 HQAPTLNQSKELKEDAALK
-17 SDDYEAN
+17 SHGQDAN
-24 VDVDVSPQSQ
+24 M
-34 IYEKGIT
+34 E
-41 EPQLEVETGTEWQ
+41 EPKLKVETGDEWQ

-65 IRNFTNMAQGLIYAV
+65 IRNFTNSAQVLIYTI

-90 DNLFSPEVLIGAGI
+90 DNLLSPEVLIGAGI
-104 LFLFTSTSGLVSY
+104 LFLSTSVSGVISF

-181 VAVPEAYAEALKKQ
+181 VAVPEDYAEALKKQ

-200 AQHDVD
+200 ALHDEGD
-206 DLDGLVG
+206 RDCLPNEDLSD
-213 EELSGRGLADGSSS
+213 EQSSS
-227 SRTQSMS
+227 FPTPRTRT
-234 AKAADNV
+234 KAIDSSHSN
-241 NTSEEVL
+241 EEVL

-293 QLNQIVGEQ
+293 QLNQLVGEQ

-307 QLGLYA
+307 QFGLYA

-324 ALFSV
+324 ALLSV

-335 FYGYTLSRSGDRYI
+335 FYGYTLSRTGDRYI

-407 IVPSVTENEAFEL
+407 IVPSVTEDEAFAL

-429 LRSQPYHIISKR
+429 LRGQDYQTISKR
-441 FISFWLLT
+441 FITFWLLAGWT
-449 AWAIP
+449 LP
-454 FAIFFTIGAVSSHLD
+454 FITFFTIGAVSSHLD
-469 IMLGAL
+469 IMLGSL
-475 AAYSAIALILTLRW
+475 VVFSAVSLLLTLRW

-496 DNKYVYIRRGRI
+496 DSKYVYIRRGRI
-508 GVDYQCFEP
+508 GIDYQCFEP
-517 YKVQQVI
+517 YKAQQVI
-524 IKQSVF
+524 VKQSVF
-530 MKRNKLATI
+530 MKRRKQATV

-552 LPEEYVNKLA
+552 LPEDYVNKLA

>member
-1 MTAPKSFS
+1 MTVSETPS
-9 HQTPDVAR
+9 HQAPTLNQSKELKEDAVLK
-17 SDDYEAN
+17 SHGQDAN
-24 VDVDVSPQSQ
+24 M
-34 IYEKGIT
+34 E
-41 EPQLEVETGTEWQ
+41 EPKLKVETGDEWQ

-65 IRNFTNMAQGLIYAV
+65 IRNFTNSAQVLIYTI

-90 DNLFSPEVLIGAGI
+90 DNLLSPEVLIGAGI
-104 LFLFTSTSGLVSY
+104 LFLSTSVSGVISF

-181 VAVPEAYAEALKKQ
+181 VAVPEGYAEALKKQ

-200 AQHDVD
+200 ALHDEG
-206 DLDGLVG
+206 DLDCLPN
-213 EELSGRGLADGSSS
+213 EDLSDEQSSS
-227 SRTQSMS
+227 FPSPRTR
-234 AKAADNV
+234 AKAIDSSHSN
-241 NTSEEVL
+241 EEVL

-293 QLNQIVGEQ
+293 QLNQLVGEQ

-307 QLGLYA
+307 QFGLYA

-324 ALFSV
+324 ALLSV

-335 FYGYTLSRSGDRYI
+335 FYGYTLSRTGDRYI

-407 IVPSVTENEAFEL
+407 IVPSVTEDEAFAL

-429 LRSQPYHIISKR
+429 LRGQDYQTISKR
-441 FISFWLLT
+441 FITFWLLAGWT
-449 AWAIP
+449 LP
-454 FAIFFTIGAVSSHLD
+454 FITFFTIGAVSSHLD
-469 IMLGAL
+469 IMLGSL
-475 AAYSAIALILTLRW
+475 VVFSAVSLLLTLRW

-496 DNKYVYIRRGRI
+496 DSKYVYIRRGRI
-508 GVDYQCFEP
+508 GIDYQCFEP
-517 YKVQQVI
+517 YKAQQVI
-524 IKQSVF
+524 VKQSVF
-530 MKRNKLATI
+530 MKRRKQATV

-552 LPEEYVNKLA
+552 LPEDYVNKLA

>member
-1 MTAPKSFS
+1 MTVSETPS
-9 HQTPDVAR
+9 HQAPTLNQSKELKEDTALK
-17 SDDYEAN
+17 SHGQDAN
-24 VDVDVSPQSQ
+24 M
-34 IYEKGIT
+34 E
-41 EPQLEVETGTEWQ
+41 EPKLKVETGDEWQ

-65 IRNFTNMAQGLIYAV
+65 IRNFTNSAQVLIYSI

-90 DNLFSPEVLIGAGI
+90 DNLLSPEVLIGAGI
-104 LFLFTSTSGLVSY
+104 LFLSTSVSGVISF

-181 VAVPEAYAEALKKQ
+181 VAVPEDYAEALKKQ

-200 AQHDVD
+200 ALHDEG
-206 DLDGLVG
+206 DLDCLPN
-213 EELSGRGLADGSSS
+213 EDLSDEQTSSFPTP
-227 SRTQSMS
+227 RPR
-234 AKAADNV
+234 AKAVDSSHSN
-241 NTSEEVL
+241 EEVL

-293 QLNQIVGEQ
+293 QLNQLVGEQ

-307 QLGLYA
+307 QFGLYA

-324 ALFSV
+324 ALLSV

-335 FYGYTLSRSGDRYI
+335 FYGYTLSRTGDRYI

-407 IVPSVTENEAFEL
+407 IVPSVTEDEAFAL
-420 SQEVMPGCD
+420 SQEVMPECD
-429 LRSQPYHIISKR
+429 LRGQEYHPISKR
-441 FISFWLLT
+441 FITFWLFAGWTL
-449 AWAIP
+449 P
-454 FAIFFTIGAVSSHLD
+454 LAIFFTIGAVSSHLD
-469 IMLGAL
+469 IMLGSL
-475 AAYSAIALILTLRW
+475 VVFSAVSLLLTLRW

-496 DNKYVYIRRGRI
+496 DSKYVYIRRGRI
-508 GVDYQCFEP
+508 GIDYQCFEP
-517 YKVQQVI
+517 YKAQQVI
-524 IKQSVF
+524 VKQSVF
-530 MKRNKLATI
+530 MKRRKQATV

-552 LPEEYVNKLA
+552 LPEDYVNKLA

>member
-1 MTAPKSFS
+1 MTVSETSSSEAPEHNLSK
-9 HQTPDVAR
+9 QQKTDAAV
-17 SDDYEAN
+17 
-24 VDVDVSPQSQ
+24 
-34 IYEKGIT
+34 I
-41 EPQLEVETGTEWQ
+41 EPTLKVETGDEWQ

-65 IRNFTNMAQGLIYAV
+65 IRNFSASAQVLIYTI

-90 DNLFSPEVLIGAGI
+90 DNLLSPEVLIGAGI
-104 LFLFTSTSGLVSY
+104 LFLTASSSGVISF

-181 VAVPEAYAEALKKQ
+181 VAVPENYAEALKKQ

-200 AQHDVD
+200 AHHE
-206 DLDGLVG
+206 VG
-213 EELSGRGLADGSSS
+213 ESNELSGTDFSDGESTDEMSPPS
-227 SRTQSMS
+227 QTQSVGQRTTANS
-234 AKAADNV
+234 NI
-241 NTSEEVL
+241 NEEVL

-273 APFYDDVFGLVSEW
+273 APFYDDVFGVVSEW

-307 QLGLYA
+307 QFGLYA
-313 FVILMMLMALV
+313 FVILMMLMAFV
-324 ALFSV
+324 ALLSV

-335 FYGYTLSRSGDRYI
+335 FYGYTLSRTGDRYI

-407 IVPSVTENEAFEL
+407 IVPSVTENEAFNL

-429 LRSQPYHIISKR
+429 LRGRNYQTISKR
-441 FISFWLLT
+441 FITFWLLAGWT
-449 AWAIP
+449 LPFIVF
-454 FAIFFTIGAVSSHLD
+454 FAIGAASSHLD

-475 AAYSAIALILTLRW
+475 VIYGAVALLLTLRW

-496 DNKYVYIRRGRI
+496 DDKYVYIRRGRV

-517 YKVQQVI
+517 YKAQQVI
-524 IKQSVF
+524 VKQSVF
-530 MKRNKLATI
+530 MKRRKQATI

>member
-1 MTAPKSFS
+1 MTVSETPS
-9 HQTPDVAR
+9 HQAPTLNQSKELKEDAVLK
-17 SDDYEAN
+17 SHGQDAN
-24 VDVDVSPQSQ
+24 M
-34 IYEKGIT
+34 E
-41 EPQLEVETGTEWQ
+41 EPKLKVETGDEWQ

-65 IRNFTNMAQGLIYAV
+65 IRNFTNSAQVLIYTI

-90 DNLFSPEVLIGAGI
+90 DNLLSPEVLIGAGI
-104 LFLFTSTSGLVSY
+104 LFLSTSVSGVISF

-181 VAVPEAYAEALKKQ
+181 VAVPEGYAEALKKQ

-200 AQHDVD
+200 ALHDEG
-206 DLDGLVG
+206 DLDCLPN
-213 EELSGRGLADGSSS
+213 EDLSDEQSSS
-227 SRTQSMS
+227 FPSPRTR
-234 AKAADNV
+234 AKAVDSSHSN
-241 NTSEEVL
+241 EEVL

-293 QLNQIVGEQ
+293 QLNQLVGEQ

-307 QLGLYA
+307 QFGLYA

-324 ALFSV
+324 ALLSV

-335 FYGYTLSRSGDRYI
+335 FYGYTLSRTGDRYI

-407 IVPSVTENEAFEL
+407 IVPSVTEDEAFAL

-429 LRSQPYHIISKR
+429 LRGQDYQTISKR
-441 FISFWLLT
+441 FITFWLLAGWT
-449 AWAIP
+449 LP
-454 FAIFFTIGAVSSHLD
+454 FIAFFTIGAVSSHLD
-469 IMLGAL
+469 IMLGSL
-475 AAYSAIALILTLRW
+475 VVFSAVSLLLTLRW
-489 WRWGIAY
+489 WRWGIAF
-496 DNKYVYIRRGRI
+496 DNKYVYIRRGRV

-517 YKVQQVI
+517 YKAQQVI
-524 IKQSVF
+524 VKQSVF
-530 MKRNKLATI
+530 MKRKKLATI

-552 LPEEYVNKLA
+552 LPEDYVNKLA

>member
-1 MTAPKSFS
+1 MTVSKSSS
-9 HQTPDVAR
+9 HSAAKFEQSKVKKENTALQPNGQDAVAQKPR
-17 SDDYEAN
+17 L
-24 VDVDVSPQSQ
+24 
-34 IYEKGIT
+34 K
-41 EPQLEVETGTEWQ
+41 VETGDEWQ

-65 IRNFTNMAQGLIYAV
+65 IRNFMNTAQGLIYAI

-90 DNLFSPEVLIGAGI
+90 DNLLSPEVLIGAGI
-104 LFLFTSTSGLVSY
+104 LFLTTSSSGVISF

-181 VAVPEAYAEALKKQ
+181 VAVPEDYAEALKKQ

-200 AQHDVD
+200 AQFDEGALNGLGDEV
-206 DLDGLVG
+206 LSDGQ
-213 EELSGRGLADGSSS
+213 RSSFP
-227 SRTQSMS
+227 TQTTRAETIDANHS
-234 AKAADNV
+234 N
-241 NTSEEVL
+241 EEVL

-273 APFYDDVFGLVSEW
+273 APFYDDVFGVVSEW

-293 QLNQIVGEQ
+293 QLNQLVGEQ

-307 QLGLYA
+307 QFGLYA

-324 ALFSV
+324 ALLSV

-407 IVPSVTENEAFEL
+407 IVPSVTEDEAFAL

-429 LRSQPYHIISKR
+429 LQGRNYQTISKR
-441 FISFWLLT
+441 FITFWLLAGWT
-449 AWAIP
+449 LPFIVF
-454 FAIFFTIGAVSSHLD
+454 FAIGAASSHLD

-475 AAYSAIALILTLRW
+475 VVYGAVGLLLTLRW

-496 DNKYVYIRRGRI
+496 DNRYVYIRRGRV

-517 YKVQQVI
+517 YKAQQVI
-524 IKQSVF
+524 VKQSVF
-530 MKRNKLATI
+530 MKRRKLATI

>member
-1 MTAPKSFS
+1 MTVSETPS
-9 HQTPDVAR
+9 HQAPTLNQSKELKEDAALK
-17 SDDYEAN
+17 SHGQDAN
-24 VDVDVSPQSQ
+24 M
-34 IYEKGIT
+34 E
-41 EPQLEVETGTEWQ
+41 EPKLKVETGDEWQ

-65 IRNFTNMAQGLIYAV
+65 IRNFTNSAQVLIYTI

-90 DNLFSPEVLIGAGI
+90 DNLLSPEVLIGAGI
-104 LFLFTSTSGLVSY
+104 LFLSTSVSGVISF

-181 VAVPEAYAEALKKQ
+181 VAVPEDYAEALKKQ

-200 AQHDVD
+200 ALHDEG
-206 DLDGLVG
+206 DLDCLPN
-213 EELSGRGLADGSSS
+213 EDLSDEQSSPFPTP
-227 SRTQSMS
+227 RTR
-234 AKAADNV
+234 AKAVDSSHSN
-241 NTSEEVL
+241 EEVL

-293 QLNQIVGEQ
+293 QLNQLVGEQ

-307 QLGLYA
+307 QFGLYA

-324 ALFSV
+324 ALLSV

-335 FYGYTLSRSGDRYI
+335 FYGYTLSRTGDRYI

-407 IVPSVTENEAFEL
+407 IVPSVTEDEAFAL

-429 LRSQPYHIISKR
+429 LRGQDYQTISKR
-441 FISFWLLT
+441 FITFWLLAGWT
-449 AWAIP
+449 LP
-454 FAIFFTIGAVSSHLD
+454 FITFFTIGAVSSHLD
-469 IMLGAL
+469 IMLGSL
-475 AAYSAIALILTLRW
+475 VVFSAVSLLLTLRW

-496 DNKYVYIRRGRI
+496 DSKYVYIRRGRI
-508 GVDYQCFEP
+508 GIDYQCFEP
-517 YKVQQVI
+517 YKAQQVI
-524 IKQSVF
+524 VKQSVF
-530 MKRNKLATI
+530 MKRRKQATV

-552 LPEEYVNKLA
+552 LPEDYVNKLA